1 MTALVIAHK
10 LATICNAD
18 RITVM
23 RRGVAVE
30 TGTHDQ
36 LLRKKGFY
44 HSMFNAQMGIEQ
56 KQ

>member
-18 RITVM
+18 HITVM